1 MLHRPAFRALAT
13 GLFLFTLFAAPGFAA
28 AESTSEPDLPNYV
41 ELKDRTSTHE
51 SGRIKMTIFLD
62 FYCSHCHHF
71 DTVVVPVLEK
81 EYGKKLEV
89 TYVGYPIV
97 DPQASHIPVLAY
109 YLAEEQGKGEAMRLG
124 LFAAI
129 WDHRLDVSRP
139 DILLGVAQKAGLD
152 LELFKQGFNSDAMRS
167 RLDAGVADG
176 KAIGLRGTP
185 TIMIDNHLR
194 VLEPSLKVLQSIF
207 VEVLEG
213 KV

>member
-1 MLHRPAFRALAT
+1 MLHRSRFFALIT
-13 GLFLFTLFAAPGFAA
+13 GLFLVTVLAAPGFAA
-28 AESTSEPDLPNYV
+28 EEGESQDLPKYV
-41 ELKDRTSTHE
+41 ELKDRASTHE
-51 SGRIKMTIFLD
+51 AGRIKMTIFLD

-81 EYGKKLEV
+81 EYGNKLEI
-89 TYVGYPIV
+89 TYVGYPLV

-109 YLAEEQGKGEAMRLG
+109 YLADEQGKEAAMRVG
-124 LFAAI
+124 LFSAI
-129 WDHRLDVSRP
+129 WDLRLDVSRP

-152 LELFKQGFNSDAMRS
+152 LEKFKQGFNSDAMRS
-167 RLDAGVADG
+167 RLDAGIADG

-194 VLEPSLKVLQSIF
+194 VLEPTLKVLQSIF
-207 VEVLEG
+207 ADVLEG